1 MTTSTVDGRAAGYR
15 PARTLSVGTEIR
27 RQLTRR
33 RTQLVFAFLVALPVI
48 LFLAFR
54 FGTDGNDGSA
64 QNETDAFVT
73 VAKSGAANFTVFT
86 LFVSASFLLVVIVA
100 LFCGDTVASEA
111 SSGSL
116 RYLLAAPVP
125 RRRLLGVKY
134 AVGLLSSAAALVVLT
149 GVTLAVGAAAFGWHP
164 LVTMTGD
171 TIEPGPALGRIAGVV
186 GYLAIVL
193 LVPAALAFLLSVCTD
208 NALGAVGGAVL
219 LVIVSSILDQVT
231 ALGGLRAVL
240 PTHYQDAF
248 TGLLTDPVRWDQMAR
263 GALSAL
269 IYAGG
274 FTALAWWRFLRKDVT
289 S

>member
-1 MTTSTVDGRAAGYR
+1 MSTISGGAVGYR
-15 PARTLSVGTEIR
+15 PARTLPVRVELV
-27 RQLTRR
+27 RQLRRR
-33 RTQLVFAFLVALPVI
+33 RTQIAIGFLVVLP
-48 LFLAFR
+48 FLLLIAFKV
-54 FGTDGNDGSA
+54 GNGNPNRNSGQLVDLATQSA
-64 QNETDAFVT
+64 
-73 VAKSGAANFTVFT
+73 SNFTVFA
-86 LFVSASFLLVVIVA
+86 LFASASFLLVVIVA

-171 TIEPGPALGRIAGVV
+171 TIEPGPALARIAGVV

-231 ALGGLRAVL
+231 ALGGLRALL
-240 PTHYQDAF
+240 PTHYEDAY
-248 TGLLTDPVRWDQMAR
+248 TGLLTDPIRWDLMVR
-263 GALSAL
+263 GAFSAL